1 MRRLARHRVEAAEP
15 QPGRQGMRINPR
27 LCVGCGNCVA
37 VCPMAAISVD
47 PATERATVD
56 RDECVEC
63 FACYRNMST
72 ERLNPVLVRGV
83 RKLLG
88 LARVRFDPEPDVC
101 PTSAIEPEELAWPR
115 TVRRAFSDTQAP
127 HQETGVHG
135 RGTEEVKTND
145 VTDRVREG
153 EAGFVVELGRPAV
166 GVWFRDIE
174 RVTRHL
180 AATGVTFERSN
191 PVTGL
196 MVDTASGALNPEVLG
211 EKAMSAIVEFKVGFD
226 EVPRVL
232 RALEEVARRIDS
244 VIAVG
249 AAGRC
254 DERGGSPLENVL
266 AGSGY
271 LPIRAKTNI
280 GLGHLAK

>member
-1 MRRLARHRVEAAEP
+1 
-15 QPGRQGMRINPR
+15 MRINPD

-37 VCPMAAISVD
+37 VCPMAAISIDPARERAAVD
-47 PATERATVD
+47 PA
-56 RDECVEC
+56 ECVEC

-72 ERLNPVLVRGV
+72 ERLNPTLVRGV
-83 RKLLG
+83 RRLLR

-101 PTSAIEPEELAWPR
+101 PTSAIEPEELTWPR

-127 HQETGVHG
+127 HEETGVHG

-145 VTDRVREG
+145 VTDRVGEG

-180 AATGVTFERSN
+180 ATTGVTFEKNN

-196 MVDTASGALNPEVLG
+196 MVDAASGTLNPDVLG
-211 EKAMSAIVEFKVGFD
+211 EKVMSAIVEFKVGFD
-226 EVPRVL
+226 EVPRLL
-232 RALEEVARRIDS
+232 RALEEVAKRIDT
-244 VIAVG
+244 VMAVG

-254 DERGGSPLENVL
+254 EGGGESPLERVL

-271 LPIRAKTNI
+271 APIRAKTNI
-280 GLGHLAK
+280 GLGHLGE

>member
-1 MRRLARHRVEAAEP
+1 
-15 QPGRQGMRINPR
+15 
-27 LCVGCGNCVA
+27 
-37 VCPMAAISVD
+37 MAAISID

-56 RDECVEC
+56 HSECVEC

-72 ERLNPVLVRGV
+72 EGLNPTLVRGV
-83 RKLLG
+83 RKLLRF
-88 LARVRFDPEPDVC
+88 ARVRFDPEPDVC
-101 PTSAIEPEELAWPR
+101 PTSAIEPEELTWPR

-127 HQETGVHG
+127 HEETGVHG

-145 VTDRVREG
+145 VTGRVREG
-153 EAGFVVELGRPAV
+153 DAGFVVELGRPAV

-180 AATGVTFERSN
+180 AATGVTFESNN

-196 MVDTASGALNPEVLG
+196 MVDTASGTLNPDVLG

-232 RALEEVARRIDS
+232 RALEEVAKRIDT
-244 VIAVG
+244 VMAVG
-249 AAGRC
+249 ASGRC
-254 DERGGSPLENVL
+254 DGNGDSPLQRVL

-271 LPIRAKTNI
+271 MPIRAKTNL
-280 GLGHLAK
+280 GLGHLST